1 MEQNLI
7 MPDYL
12 EYIKDITGINN
23 YKVNGNYC
31 TSRSKIYMYYIMVS
45 TESEGCWLQLGGISV
60 IFI

>member
-1 MEQNLI
+1 